1 MEEATQQQERFL
13 QVKEVAHLGG
23 VGVSTV
29 WRNSK
34 LGTMPKPI
42 KVSANTTRWRLSE
55 INAWLADPM
64 NWEAK

>member
-13 QVKEVAHLGG
+13 KVKEAAHICGI
-23 VGVSTV
+23 GVSTV

-55 INAWLADPM
+55 VNEWLADPM